1 MKDVKNKQFSVYKH
15 TNTINGKVYIGITSK
30 KPEER
35 WRNGLGYMSQGYIW
49 NAIKKYGWDSFKSE
63 IILSKL
69 TEEEAYSK
77 EIELISFYKS
87 NDSNF
92 GYNLSSG
99 GENVHLGC
107 KHSEETKIK
116 MSNNHADFK
125 GSKSTSS
132 IKIICLDT
140 LEIFDSIGDA
150 SRILNISISGIH
162 NVLKRKSKSY
172 IGLHFEYLKDYNPNK
187 IYDLSIGPNEETRIK
202 ISNSKKGKPSWNK
215 GKNFSEETKLKM
227 RKVKLGISKS
237 VICIETG
244 EIFKSVNHA
253 GKELCLNVGNIS
265 LVCSG
270 KRKTCSGLH
279 FKYYNGDKN
288 EITK

>member
-1 MKDVKNKQFSVYKH
+1 MKDVKNKRFSVYKH

-140 LEIFDSIGDA
+140 L
-150 SRILNISISGIH
+150 
-162 NVLKRKSKSY
+162 
-172 IGLHFEYLKDYNPNK
+172 
-187 IYDLSIGPNEETRIK
+187 
-202 ISNSKKGKPSWNK
+202 
-215 GKNFSEETKLKM
+215 
-227 RKVKLGISKS
+227 
-237 VICIETG
+237 
-244 EIFKSVNHA
+244 
-253 GKELCLNVGNIS
+253 
-265 LVCSG
+265 
-270 KRKTCSGLH
+270 
-279 FKYYNGDKN
+279 
-288 EITK
+288 